1 MKHLTLNNT
10 SVDEDMELE
19 AAQDQFPEA
28 VLVAIRLDDELSTAL
43 AKIREMSEKLNQV
56 EFNLKWRDS

>member
-1 MKHLTLNNT
+1 VKHLTLNNT

>member
-28 VLVAIRLDDELSTAL
+28 LEEI
-43 AKIREMSEKLNQV
+43 
-56 EFNLKWRDS
+56 

>member
-28 VLVAIRLDDELSTAL
+28 VLVAIRLDDELSVAL

-56 EFNLKWRDS
+56 ELNLKWRDS